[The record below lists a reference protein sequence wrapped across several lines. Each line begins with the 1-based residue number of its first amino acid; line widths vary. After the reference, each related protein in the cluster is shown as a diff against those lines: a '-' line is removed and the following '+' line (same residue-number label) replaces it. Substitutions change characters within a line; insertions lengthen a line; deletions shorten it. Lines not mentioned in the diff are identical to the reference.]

1 MIWLLYACL
10 KSCFPDERKKNVVPA
25 HKQLQNNLTQNNLIL
40 PNHSVIKT
48 GDLCINQ
55 LISITREINKPFDN
69 GFEVGSVFLD
79 ILDISKAFDK
89 VWYLGLHY
97 ILKQNGISTKRLN
110 TLTDLL
116 DNRTQTVILN
126 DQYFLWAIV
135 EIGVP

>member
-1 MIWLLYACL
+1 MITIRMLEELF
-10 KSCFPDERKKNVVPA
+10 SGRDKKNVVPA

-69 GFEVGSVFLD
+69 GCEVRGVF
-79 ILDISKAFDK
+79 LDISKAFDK
-89 VWYLGLHY
+89 VRYLGLHY
-97 ILKQNGISTKRLN
+97 TLKQNGISTKSLN

-126 DQYFLWAIV
+126 DQYFL
-135 EIGVP
+135 

>member
-25 HKQLQNNLTQNNLIL
+25 HKQLQNNLIQNNLIL

-69 GFEVGSVFLD
+69 GCEVRGVF
-79 ILDISKAFDK
+79 LDISKAFDK
-89 VWYLGLHY
+89 VRYLGLHY
-97 ILKQNGISTKRLN
+97 TLKQNGISTKSLN

>member
-1 MIWLLYACL
+1 M
-10 KSCFPDERKKNVVPA
+10 
-25 HKQLQNNLTQNNLIL
+25 TQNNLIL

-48 GDLCINQ
+48 SDLCINQ

-126 DQYFLWAIV
+126 DQYFL
-135 EIGVP
+135 